1 MKVFLSHSHEDIN
14 YAKQIKEALKPNCD
28 VYIASEDRQP
38 GKPLSEKIEAAIRSC
53 SFLVALLTKEAESS
67 PWVHQEIG
75 FARACKINIILL
87 VDQDIKPKGMP
98 EGLEYIV
105 FDRRNPEIAIKNL
118 NEFMSRKKKEKDL
131 NDLFVL
137 SLLIGGLIALI
148 GKAK

>member
-1 MKVFLSHSHEDIN
+1 M
-14 YAKQIKEALKPNCD
+14 
-28 VYIASEDRQP
+28 
-38 GKPLSEKIEAAIRSC
+38 
-53 SFLVALLTKEAESS
+53 TKEAESS